1 MFETEG
7 EVLQDWRN
15 RQFNLVNKTVMA
27 ALAVIT
33 LITLFSVGP
42 SAVCQLLALE
52 LGVIC
57 LAHYL
62 GARGLLDAAVAL
74 LVGSLTM
81 MVSASTWMVGSVLD
95 VELLAYPTILVI
107 STLLLRL
114 PSYIC
119 VVVYMLGAITVVAWA
134 EMHGIIVSPNL
145 RPVVLADVF
154 DIIAILLASAV
165 TSWILSN
172 DLRRAL
178 ARVSVEIVK
187 QRASHKKIE
196 FLANHDMLTGLP
208 NRNFAM
214 GRIEQTLVSAS
225 RLEHRTALLFLDLD
239 NFKTINDSLGH
250 DGGDE
255 LLRQVARRLAACIR
269 RADSVSRH
277 GGDEFLIMLTDVGTS
292 QAAASVAAKIT
303 EVLSEP
309 FQILGREVS
318 TSTSIGVAMF
328 PEDGETLDV
337 LIRCADSAMYQAKE
351 EGRNTY
357 RFYTSQMNTD
367 YLETLQIKNDMRLG
381 LERNEFVLHYQPQVS
396 LLDGKVIGAEAL
408 VRWNHPQK
416 GLLGPATFI
425 GIAEISGMIA
435 PLGQWILREA
445 CSQAMAWQAEGLPP
459 IVMAVNL
466 SAIQFKRDRLEHR
479 IENILRVT
487 GLAPTLLELE
497 LTESVII
504 KDSED
509 VLQTI
514 HRLKGLG
521 VQIAIDDFG
530 TGYSSLAYLR
540 KFAIDKIKIDQ
551 SFVRDL
557 ENNPDSSAIVRAIID
572 MAQNLALKTI
582 AEGVEDSATLD
593 ILGEFGCDVAQ
604 GYHLARPMP
613 AAQFSV
619 YLQDKNSSAMV
630 A

>member
-1 MFETEG
+1 
-7 EVLQDWRN
+7 
-15 RQFNLVNKTVMA
+15 
-27 ALAVIT
+27 
-33 LITLFSVGP
+33 
-42 SAVCQLLALE
+42 
-52 LGVIC
+52 
-57 LAHYL
+57 
-62 GARGLLDAAVAL
+62 
-74 LVGSLTM
+74 
-81 MVSASTWMVGSVLD
+81 
-95 VELLAYPTILVI
+95 
-107 STLLLRL
+107 
-114 PSYIC
+114 
-119 VVVYMLGAITVVAWA
+119 
-134 EMHGIIVSPNL
+134 MHGIIVSPNL
-145 RPVVLADVF
+145 RPVVLADVL

-172 DLRRAL
+172 DLRCAL

-225 RLEHRTALLFLDLD
+225 RLEHKTALLFLDLD

-269 RADSVSRH
+269 RADSISRH